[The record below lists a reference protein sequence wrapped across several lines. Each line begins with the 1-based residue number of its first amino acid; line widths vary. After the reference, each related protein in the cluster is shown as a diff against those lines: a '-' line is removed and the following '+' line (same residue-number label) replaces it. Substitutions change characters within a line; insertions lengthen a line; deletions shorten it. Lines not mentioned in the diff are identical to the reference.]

1 MLRTR
6 IVLGLRKVYRKNIRN
21 SKFCSGD
28 ARRRD
33 LGRRGGR
40 VKLRCTEMSIFVEND
55 PRVLLTFENKLCPPL
70 CFSHGRLTK
79 SHTSDFSL
87 SSLPP
92 HCGRLEN
99 DFFAES
105 IFVFR
110 ASKSFDFFLLA
121 TPQKKGFDLIT
132 HWCCGADYVK
142 ALSSCIPTSVDHPD
156 VENVREINQVYKNSQ
171 DNIMLSSTYS
181 LTEIS
186 KPQQQQFHT
195 PLLSDELHPRTH
207 TLPDQHKY
215 SYPCMYCCILPAL
228 THNTLSTSPLNI
240 FVHILVYADLN
251 FSIIS
256 SVYMYEYRVGF
267 D

>member
-1 MLRTR
+1 MGGGE
-6 IVLGLRKVYRKNIRN
+6 ILG
-21 SKFCSGD
+21 
-28 ARRRD
+28 

-55 PRVLLTFENKLCPPL
+55 TRVLLPFENKLCPPQ
-70 CFSHGRLTK
+70 CFSHGRLGK

-105 IFVFR
+105 IFVCR
-110 ASKSFDFFLLA
+110 ASKSFDFLLLA
-121 TPQKKGFDLIT
+121 TPQEKGFDVIT
-132 HWCCGADYVK
+132 HRCCGTDQVK

-156 VENVREINQVYKNSQ
+156 VENVCETHQVYENSQ

-181 LTEIS
+181 LTGIS

-195 PLLSDELHPRTH
+195 PFLSDELHPRTH

-215 SYPCMYCCILPAL
+215 SYGHTPACIAVFYQP
-228 THNTLSTSPLNI
+228 
-240 FVHILVYADLN
+240 
-251 FSIIS
+251 
-256 SVYMYEYRVGF
+256 
-267 D
+267 